1 MNLRLG
7 YLYPDLMNLYGDR
20 GNILTLKKRC
30 EWCGIDFEITGI
42 TVGQKLETKKFDLF
56 FFGGGQDQ
64 QQKIV
69 AADLKRK
76 SGWLKKAAEDGKVFL
91 TVCGGFQLLARYYQP
106 FDGPKLW
113 GVGIFDAYTVA
124 SNYRCIG
131 NVLIESQI
139 GNAPTLPRRFG
150 RGADYPSA
158 RSEFPCR
165 DVGVGKK
172 IKIVGFE
179 NHSGQT
185 YLGKKCRPL
194 GKVLKG
200 FGNNVK
206 QKIEGAIYKNCYGT
220 YIHGPLL
227 PKNPKLADHLIKL
240 ALEQKY
246 QKEIELKKLDDS
258 LENLAFEN
266 ACRAR

>member
-1 MNLRLG
+1 MNLKLCH
-7 YLYPDLMNLYGDR
+7 LYPDLMNLYGDR
-20 GNILTLKKRC
+20 GNILTLEKRC
-30 EWCGIDFEITGI
+30 EWRNIDFSVEGI
-42 TVGQKLETKKFDLF
+42 TVGQKLETKKYDLY
-56 FFGGGQDQ
+56 FFGGGQDK

-76 SGWLKKAAEDGKVFL
+76 SGWLKKAAEEGKIFL
-91 TVCGGFQLLARYYQP
+91 AVCGGFQLLARYYQP
-106 FDGPKLW
+106 FDSPKLW

-131 NVLIESQI
+131 NVLIECQI
-139 GNAPTLPRRFG
+139 GG
-150 RGADYPSA
+150 
-158 RSEFPCR
+158 EK
-165 DVGVGKK
+165 VK
-172 IKIVGFE
+172 IIGFE

-206 QKIEGAIYKNCYGT
+206 EKKEGGFFKNCFGT

-227 PKNPKLADHLIKL
+227 PKNPKLADYLISL

-246 QKEIELKKLDDS
+246 GKKIELKKLDDS
-258 LENLAFEN
+258 LENLAFEKVLKII
-266 ACRAR
+266 